1 MLILETNKK
10 TVHINS
16 IGSNRRLKFYAIE
29 NNYIN
34 VFMPILA
41 FIDVKIGMKKHK
53 MILKE
58 ILTFELTRR

>member
-1 MLILETNKK
+1 
-10 TVHINS
+10 
-16 IGSNRRLKFYAIE
+16 
-29 NNYIN
+29 
-34 VFMPILA
+34 MPILA